1 MQDWPRLSIFV
12 LQGINSLIR
21 PRRHAG
27 ADQDF
32 LTAVCVTPL
41 STRPR
46 IQQSCGLTAHER
58 NRGLHYY
65 PVCSSSCRRMA
76 SRYVRPPVVRRRCRE
91 TDPTPRGSPHRERDW
106 PGAVPRVSCQ
116 SFIVVCWLWLVPGVR
131 FCSHV
136 PNYDFVQ
143 TFFSPGKRR

>member
-1 MQDWPRLSIFV
+1 MQHWPRSSIFMS
-12 LQGINSLIR
+12 QGIYSLIR

-27 ADQDF
+27 ADQDC

-46 IQQSCGLTAHER
+46 IQQSCGLTLHER
-58 NRGLHYY
+58 NRGLHFY

-91 TDPTPRGSPHRERDW
+91 TDPIPTRIAPPRARLARGSSQGELPVFYCCLLAMVGPW
-106 PGAVPRVSCQ
+106 G
-116 SFIVVCWLWLVPGVR
+116 SFLFPCP
-131 FCSHV
+131 
-136 PNYDFVQ
+136 
-143 TFFSPGKRR
+143 